1 MIRHYR
7 TFEDINNCDIPNCKI
22 NAGEGVKAAGAFEN
36 DAALWVHVTGVRLIV
51 VVLGVDHLWRVFGA
65 YSWAG
70 AVAVKPDVLYDVA
83 TDAVNLPKGIYG
95 LMNFDIDTA
104 PQVGGLYY
112 QNGPFEL
119 RWEKY

>member
-1 MIRHYR
+1 MITHYR
-7 TFEDINNCDIPNCKI
+7 TFENINNNAIPNCEI

-36 DAALWVHVTGVRLIV
+36 DAPLWVQVTAVRLIV
-51 VVLGVDHLWRVFGA
+51 VVLGDDRLWHIYGA

-70 AVAVKPDVLYDVA
+70 AVAVKPDILYDVA

-104 PQVGGLYY
+104 PQAGGLYY